1 MAKWGAIPVIENQHG
16 IAELK
21 EKLRIAEAAL
31 ADVHREVEIF
41 EAREAAEAEA
51 EAREREA
58 GLVARLQRILHR
70 QG

>member
-1 MAKWGAIPVIENQHG
+1 MAKWGAVPGVVNHHG
-16 IAELK
+16 IEELK

-51 EAREREA
+51 EVREREA
-58 GLVARLQRILHR
+58 GLIGRLKRILHR
-70 QG
+70 EG